1 MYFCLTILLLI
12 TPVGFIGCSKPIEHN
27 EKLAGK
33 RALEFAE
40 ITLIKQNFDEG
51 YALLASKAR
60 SYVPVETF
68 KKTVSRLHPDG
79 YPSTLIV
86 TKFEPMLDEK
96 ALYVYLRGENS
107 GREFHYTL
115 TLNGTAASDYQVSVI
130 DRTR

>member
-1 MYFCLTILLLI
+1 M
-12 TPVGFIGCSKPIEHN
+12 PVGFIGCSKPIEHN

-51 YALLASKAR
+51 YALLANKAR

-79 YPSTLIV
+79 YPSTLTV
-86 TKFEPMLDEK
+86 TKFKPMLEEK
-96 ALYVYLRGENS
+96 ALYVYLRGESS

-115 TLNGTAASDYQVSVI
+115 TLNGTAASDHQVSVI